1 MKTLIATLLLSLS
14 AFAQPEMPIEL
25 QEKIL
30 KAIADRCERITN
42 LQEVETVTRVD
53 RIDQGQVDYYY
64 TTYFTANWYFD
75 GTHPINTTIKVES
88 EDLAIYNPSISR
100 LNVLSVEGEA
110 CN

>member
-1 MKTLIATLLLSLS
+1 MKTLLSSLLLSVATLS
-14 AFAQPEMPIEL
+14 QASVPAEL

-30 KAIADRCERITN
+30 KAIDERCERITN
-42 LQEVETVTRVD
+42 VKEIETETRTV
-53 RIDQGQVDYYY
+53 RIDQGQIDYYY
-64 TTYFTANWYFD
+64 TTYFSATWLFD